1 MHADGLTHSRLN
13 LIAVPT
19 QVLAQP
25 SDNGAS
31 KSYISENFL
40 FCRGNL

>member
-1 MHADGLTHSRLN
+1 MHADGLTYSRFN
-13 LIAVPT
+13 LAAVPT

-31 KSYISENFL
+31 KSYTSENFL
-40 FCRGNL
+40 FFRGTL

>member
-1 MHADGLTHSRLN
+1 MHADGLTYSRFYLV
-13 LIAVPT
+13 AEPT
-19 QVLAQP
+19 QVLSRL

-40 FCRGNL
+40 SCQGNL

>member
-1 MHADGLTHSRLN
+1 MHADGSTHSRFS

-25 SDNGAS
+25 SDNGAN
-31 KSYISENFL
+31 KSYISENLL